1 MACTDSEK
9 RHENNE
15 TGPTT
20 DDVSYS
26 SSDMAQGREVK
37 IAPLTLGLCLGVFL
51 LSVDRTIVA
60 VVSRCPSSPP
70 ILVPDQL

>member
-1 MACTDSEK
+1 MASSDCEI
-9 RHENNE
+9 RHEINKM
-15 TGPTT
+15 GPVTE
-20 DDVSYS
+20 DVPNS

-60 VVSRCPSSPP
+60 VVSRCPSPLP